1 MKPSIFSQNNRAP
14 KVFRSAVRSILK
26 SGLPYVLAVSVCLGG
41 CTSVS
46 LGGKTKEGQGQT
58 PSQPSTGSAPGNA
71 PNIAGYWKINYT
83 ANNRPMTAS
92 ARITQAGNNFQG
104 SGSDDHNSAP
114 FTITDGKVTGGGE
127 VRFFKKYTGGK
138 STPIEYNGKMR
149 MVDAMGYK
157 GPYIEG
163 EYVAAFNGKIV
174 EGKWEAQTSAI
185 ADPSPPPTPD
195 PQMPAQQPPTQPM
208 PNNQGPPPDQGPPQG
223 PPPQQAADPSKA
235 PHLSGKWNTGFLYHG
250 KAIHS
255 TMYIEQEAG
264 NVRGHGFDEETKEKF
279 TLKGWYSYPKLQ
291 FVRKYEKAK
300 GAKTSKELTF
310 RATVSILNEGS
321 YSGPYLEGET
331 TLGERWEAQA
341 FR

>member
-1 MKPSIFSQNNRAP
+1 MIQKEFSKATCVASDPSISKRLLQASRL
-14 KVFRSAVRSILK
+14 S
-26 SGLPYVLAVSVCLGG
+26 LALSLSFILGG
-41 CTSVS
+41 CANIS
-46 LGGKTKEGQGQT
+46 LPGKPKDGQGGGQA
-58 PSQPSTGSAPGNA
+58 QQGGGSAPSNA

-83 ANNRPMTAS
+83 VSNKPMTAS
-92 ARITQAGNNFQG
+92 ARITQTGNNFQG
-104 SGSDDHNSAP
+104 TGSDDHNSSP
-114 FTITDGKVTGGGE
+114 FNITEGKVTGSGE
-127 VRFFKKYTGGK
+127 VRFYKKYSTGKGA
-138 STPIEYNGKMR
+138 PIEYNGKMR

-157 GPYIEG
+157 GPYMEG
-163 EYVAAFNGKIV
+163 EYVTAFNGKII

-185 ADPSPPPTPD
+185 SDPSPPPAQGQQ
-195 PQMPAQQPPTQPM
+195 QMPNQQIQQQMPPDQGQP
-208 PNNQGPPPDQGPPQG
+208 QGPPPDQGPP
-223 PPPQQAADPSKA
+223 PQQSADPSKA
-235 PHLSGKWNTGFLYHG
+235 PHLSGKWNMGFLYHG
-250 KAIHS
+250 KTIHS

-279 TLKGWYSYPKLQ
+279 TLKGWYSFPKLQ

-310 RATVSILNEGS
+310 RANVSILNEGS